1 LQESKCKET
10 YVILSRGPA
19 KPKILAYIYV
29 VVSQRTRVTLNPS
42 KVIQRSNLSVTIF
55 LITYIPIRKES
66 PQFRVSRSRTQDQS
80 YNLEQERVE
89 IAHKSKAQQHNTQKK
104 ITRARTQVSQETI

>member
-1 LQESKCKET
+1 
-10 YVILSRGPA
+10 VILSRGPA

-29 VVSQRTRVTLNPS
+29 MVSQRTRVTLNPS

-80 YNLEQERVE
+80 CNLEQERVE